1 MEGVRTRAIVSSRS
15 RPKLRRH
22 ARLQYDPVR
31 DAWALLSPE
40 RIFWPN
46 EVSLDILRLCD
57 GTHDVAEMI
66 ATLAEEYG
74 ADEADIADD
83 VTAFLQEWSD
93 RFLVTLEQVQ
103 EKDEAVL
110 RPDLRGDQ

>member
-1 MEGVRTRAIVSSRS
+1 METARTRAIISMQS
-15 RPKLRRH
+15 RPKLKHH

-57 GTHDVAEMI
+57 GTRNVEEMI
-66 ATLAEEYG
+66 ASLADQYG

-93 RFLVTLEQVQ
+93 NMLVTL
-103 EKDEAVL
+103 
-110 RPDLRGDQ
+110 

>member
-1 MEGVRTRAIVSSRS
+1 MEAIRIRAIVSMQS

-66 ATLAEEYG
+66 ALLADQYG
-74 ADEADIADD
+74 ADEADIAPD

-93 RFLVTLEQVQ
+93 KFLVTLQQVQ
-103 EKDEAVL
+103 EKCDAVF
-110 RPDLRGDQ
+110 RPDLRENE

>member
-1 MEGVRTRAIVSSRS
+1 MTQTARAIVSMQS
-15 RPKLRRH
+15 RPKLKRH

-31 DAWALLSPE
+31 GAWALLSPE

-57 GTHDVAEMI
+57 GSRDVSGMI
-66 ATLAEEYG
+66 AVLAEQYG

-93 RFLVTLEQVQ
+93 KLLVTL
-103 EKDEAVL
+103 
-110 RPDLRGDQ
+110 

>member
-1 MEGVRTRAIVSSRS
+1 MERVRTRAIVSMQS
-15 RPKLRRH
+15 RPRLSRH

-57 GTHDVAEMI
+57 GTRDVAEMV
-66 ATLAEEYG
+66 AMLAAEYG
-74 ADEADIADD
+74 ADETDIADD

-103 EKDEAVL
+103 TCEAVF
-110 RPDLRGDQ
+110 RPDLRGDK